1 MSITKFSSKWAL
13 LGWKQQLYWLDV
25 QYWRTSAC
33 NHFQLSLWFRFYME
47 QIISQIQHE
56 ANGLPWKLLVLFI
69 FFFHLLHILSLK
81 IDVSTVC
88 RQLVEATMWA
98 VMHTFIFN
106 TWFLSLPRQNDQ
118 GFSETVLVEHT
129 VVFPFNK
136 INLPEY
142 VVVTLFVFQRFIF
155 STLFLMKTI
164 KPSDFR
170 HLLLPTIHWW

>member
-1 MSITKFSSKWAL
+1 MSITNFSSKWAL

-56 ANGLPWKLLVLFI
+56 ANGLPWK

-88 RQLVEATMWA
+88 RQLVEATIWA
-98 VMHTFIFN
+98 VVHTFIFN
-106 TWFLSLPRQNDQ
+106 TWFLSLPGQNDQ

-142 VVVTLFVFQRFIF
+142 VVVTFCLSQIHLFNFVFNENN
-155 STLFLMKTI
+155 
-164 KPSDFR
+164 
-170 HLLLPTIHWW
+170 